1 MRNHLR
7 HRGTLAAA
15 LFIVLQFLAPGTSGA
30 ADELSPEAQV
40 RQVTADVLDAIKGDK
55 ALQAGDRQKALA
67 LAEQKILPHVDF
79 REATRLAVGRA
90 WSTATAEQQ
99 NRLVDEFRA
108 LLVRTYAN
116 AVDVYRGQTMKV
128 QPVRMAPG
136 ATEVTVRNLYLNSS
150 GRSIPVDYSMLKTP
164 EGWKIYDVTV
174 EGMSL
179 VITYRGEFE
188 QIVRQS
194 GIDGLLARLGGKEP
208 PCQVRAVA
216 ENVVPAHAANRSLSR
231 RLRGGAQS

>member
-7 HRGTLAAA
+7 HRHSTLAALAAA
-15 LFIVLQFLAPGTSGA
+15 LLIALQFLTPGISGA

-40 RQVTADVLDAIKGDK
+40 RQVTADVLDAIKGDQ

-90 WSTATAEQQ
+90 WSMATAEQQ
-99 NRLVDEFRA
+99 KRLVDEFRA

-128 QPVRMAPG
+128 QPVRMTPG

-150 GRSIPVDYSMLKTP
+150 NRSIPVDYSMLKTP
-164 EGWKIYDVTV
+164 DGWKIYDVTV

-194 GIDGLLARLGGKEP
+194 GIDGLITRLAEKN
-208 PCQVRAVA
+208 Q
-216 ENVVPAHAANRSLSR
+216 PAKSTP
-231 RLRGGAQS
+231 

>member
-1 MRNHLR
+1 MRIRLR
-7 HRGTLAAA
+7 HRSAFAAA
-15 LFIVLQFLAPGTSGA
+15 LFIVLQFLTPGMSGA

-40 RQVTADVLDAIKGDK
+40 RQVTADVMDSIKGDK

-90 WSTATAEQQ
+90 WSSATADQQ
-99 NRLVDEFRA
+99 NRLVDQFRA

-128 QPVRMAPG
+128 QPVRMTPG
-136 ATEVTVRNLYLNSS
+136 ATEVTVRNLYLNSANQ
-150 GRSIPVDYSMLKTP
+150 SIPVDYSMLKTP
-164 EGWKIYDVTV
+164 DGWKIYDVTV

-188 QIVRQS
+188 QIVRQA
-194 GIDGLLARLGGKEP
+194 GIDGLLARL
-208 PCQVRAVA
+208 A
-216 ENVVPAHAANRSLSR
+216 EKNRPAKSTP
-231 RLRGGAQS
+231 

>member
-7 HRGTLAAA
+7 HRRSFLAAA
-15 LFIVLQFLAPGTSGA
+15 FVSVLQFLTPGISGA

-40 RQVTADVLDAIKGDK
+40 RQVTADVLESIKSDK
-55 ALQAGDRQKALA
+55 ALQGGDRQKALA

-90 WSTATAEQQ
+90 WSTASAEQQ

-128 QPVRMAPG
+128 QPVRMTPG
-136 ATEVTVRNLYLNSS
+136 DTEVTVRNLYQNSANQT
-150 GRSIPVDYSMLKTP
+150 IPVDYSMRKTP

-179 VITYRGEFE
+179 VITYRGEFD
-188 QIVRQS
+188 QVVRQS
-194 GIDGLLARLGGKEP
+194 GIDGLLARLGEKNRP
-208 PCQVRAVA
+208 PK
-216 ENVVPAHAANRSLSR
+216 
-231 RLRGGAQS
+231 

>member
-1 MRNHLR
+1 M
-7 HRGTLAAA
+7 LAAS
-15 LFIVLQFLAPGTSGA
+15 LFIVLQLLTPGMSGA

-40 RQVTADVLDAIKGDK
+40 RQVTADVLDSIKGDK

-79 REATRLAVGRA
+79 GEATRLAVGRA

-99 NRLVDEFRA
+99 KKLVDEFRA

-128 QPVRMAPG
+128 QPVRMTPG

-150 GRSIPVDYSMLKTP
+150 NQSIPVDYSMRKGP
-164 EGWKIYDVTV
+164 DGWKIYDVTV

-194 GIDGLLARLGGKEP
+194 GIDGLLARL
-208 PCQVRAVA
+208 A
-216 ENVVPAHAANRSLSR
+216 EKNRPATSR
-231 RLRGGAQS
+231 P

>member
-1 MRNHLR
+1 MRNYLR

-15 LFIVLQFLAPGTSGA
+15 LFIVLQFLTPGTSSA

-40 RQVTADVLDAIKGDK
+40 RQITTDVMDAIRSDK
-55 ALQAGDRQKALA
+55 ALQAGDRTKALA
-67 LAEQKILPHVDF
+67 LAEQKILPYVDF

-90 WSTATAEQQ
+90 WSSATPEQQ

-136 ATEVTVRNLYLNSS
+136 ATEVTVRNLYVNSS
-150 GRSIPVDYSMLKTP
+150 GQTIPVDYSMLKTP
-164 EGWKIYDVTV
+164 EGWKVYDVTV

-194 GIDGLLARLGGKEP
+194 GIDGLIAKM
-208 PCQVRAVA
+208 A
-216 ENVVPAHAANRSLSR
+216 ERNKSAAA
-231 RLRGGAQS
+231 GAKS

>member
-1 MRNHLR
+1 MRNYLR

-15 LFIVLQFLAPGTSGA
+15 LIIVLQFLTPGTSSA

-40 RQVTADVLDAIKGDK
+40 RQITTDVMDAIKSDK
-55 ALQAGDRQKALA
+55 ALQAGDRTKALA
-67 LAEQKILPHVDF
+67 LAEQKILPYVDF

-128 QPVRMAPG
+128 QPVRMAPE

-150 GRSIPVDYSMLKTP
+150 GQTIPVDYSMLKTP
-164 EGWKIYDVTV
+164 EGWKVYDVTV

-194 GIDGLLARLGGKEP
+194 GIDGLIARL
-208 PCQVRAVA
+208 A
-216 ENVVPAHAANRSLSR
+216 EKNRSTKS
-231 RLRGGAQS
+231 

>member
-1 MRNHLR
+1 MNTHLR
-7 HRGTLAAA
+7 HRSTLA
-15 LFIVLQFLAPGTSGA
+15 LMFIALQFLAPGVSGA

-40 RQVTADVLDAIKGDK
+40 RQITNDVMDAIKGDK
-55 ALQAGDRQKALA
+55 ALQSGDRAKALA
-67 LAEQKILPHVDF
+67 LAEKKILPHVDF

-90 WSTATAEQQ
+90 WSTATPEQQ
-99 NRLVDEFRA
+99 VRLVDEFRA

-136 ATEVTVRNLYLNSS
+136 ATEVTVRNLYVNASS
-150 GRSIPVDYSMLKTP
+150 QSIPIDYSMLKTP
-164 EGWKIYDVTV
+164 EGWKVYDVTV

-179 VITYRGEFE
+179 VITYRGEFD

-194 GIDGLLARLGGKEP
+194 GIDGLIARL
-208 PCQVRAVA
+208 A
-216 ENVVPAHAANRSLSR
+216 EKNRSTKS
-231 RLRGGAQS
+231 

>member
-1 MRNHLR
+1 MRNYLR

-15 LFIVLQFLAPGTSGA
+15 LFIVLQFLTPGTSSA

-40 RQVTADVLDAIKGDK
+40 RQITTDVMDAIKSDK
-55 ALQAGDRQKALA
+55 ALQAGDRTKALA
-67 LAEQKILPHVDF
+67 LAEQKILPYVDF

-128 QPVRMAPG
+128 QPVRMAPE
-136 ATEVTVRNLYLNSS
+136 ATEVTVRNLYLNAS
-150 GRSIPVDYSMLKTP
+150 GQTIPVDYSMLKTP
-164 EGWKIYDVTV
+164 EGWKVYDVTV
-174 EGMSL
+174 DGMSL
-179 VITYRGEFE
+179 VITYRGEFG

-194 GIDGLLARLGGKEP
+194 GIDGLLARLGEKNRP
-208 PCQVRAVA
+208 PK
-216 ENVVPAHAANRSLSR
+216 
-231 RLRGGAQS
+231 

>member
-1 MRNHLR
+1 MRNYLR

-15 LFIVLQFLAPGTSGA
+15 LIIVLQFLTPGTSSA
-30 ADELSPEAQV
+30 VDELSPEAQV
-40 RQVTADVLDAIKGDK
+40 RQITTDVMDAIKSDK
-55 ALQAGDRQKALA
+55 ALQAGDRTKALA
-67 LAEQKILPHVDF
+67 LAEQKILPYVDF

-128 QPVRMAPG
+128 QPVRMAPE
-136 ATEVTVRNLYLNSS
+136 ATEVTVRNLYVNSS
-150 GRSIPVDYSMLKTP
+150 GQTIPVDYSMLKTP
-164 EGWKIYDVTV
+164 EGWKVYDVTV

-194 GIDGLLARLGGKEP
+194 GIDGLIARL
-208 PCQVRAVA
+208 A
-216 ENVVPAHAANRSLSR
+216 EKNRSTKS
-231 RLRGGAQS
+231 

>member
-1 MRNHLR
+1 MRNHLHLR
-7 HRGTLAAA
+7 NTLAAV
-15 LFIVLQFLAPGTSGA
+15 LFVLPFLTPGISGA
-30 ADELSPEAQV
+30 AEELSPEAQV
-40 RQVTADVLDAIKGDK
+40 RQVTADVLDSIRGDK

-90 WSTATAEQQ
+90 WSTASPEQQ

-128 QPVRMAPG
+128 QPVRMTPG
-136 ATEVTVRNLYLNSS
+136 ATEVTVRNLYVNASNQ
-150 GRSIPVDYSMLKTP
+150 SIPVDYSMLKTP

-194 GIDGLLARLGGKEP
+194 GIDGLLARLGEK
-208 PCQVRAVA
+208 
-216 ENVVPAHAANRSLSR
+216 NRPLK
-231 RLRGGAQS
+231 

>member
-1 MRNHLR
+1 MRNYLR
-7 HRGTLAAA
+7 HRRTLAAV
-15 LFIVLQFLAPGTSGA
+15 LFILLPVLTPGMSGA

-55 ALQAGDRQKALA
+55 LLQAGDRQKALA

-79 REATRLAVGRA
+79 REATRLAAGRA

-99 NRLVDEFRA
+99 KRLVDEFRA

-128 QPVRMAPG
+128 QPVRMSPG
-136 ATEVTVRNLYLNSS
+136 DKEVTVRNLYLNSS
-150 GRSIPVDYSMLKTP
+150 GRSIPVDYSMLKTAD
-164 EGWKIYDVTV
+164 GWKIYDVTV

-194 GIDGLLARLGGKEP
+194 GIDGLLARLGEK
-208 PCQVRAVA
+208 
-216 ENVVPAHAANRSLSR
+216 NRPSK
-231 RLRGGAQS
+231 

>member
-1 MRNHLR
+1 MRNYLR

-15 LFIVLQFLAPGTSGA
+15 LIIVLQFLTPGTSSA
-30 ADELSPEAQV
+30 VDELSPEAQV
-40 RQVTADVLDAIKGDK
+40 RQITTDVMDAIKSDK
-55 ALQAGDRQKALA
+55 ALQAGDRTKALA
-67 LAEQKILPHVDF
+67 LAEQKILPYVDF

-128 QPVRMAPG
+128 QPVRMAPE

-150 GRSIPVDYSMLKTP
+150 GQTIPVDYSMLKTP
-164 EGWKIYDVTV
+164 DGWKVYDVTV
-174 EGMSL
+174 DGMSL
-179 VITYRGEFE
+179 VITYRGEFG

-194 GIDGLLARLGGKEP
+194 GIDGLLARLGEKNRP
-208 PCQVRAVA
+208 PK
-216 ENVVPAHAANRSLSR
+216 
-231 RLRGGAQS
+231 

>member
-1 MRNHLR
+1 MRIQLR
-7 HRGTLAAA
+7 HHCTLAAA
-15 LFIVLQFLAPGTSGA
+15 LIALQLLIPGMSGA

-40 RQVTADVLDAIKGDK
+40 RQVTADVLDSIKSDK

-79 REATRLAVGRA
+79 GEATRLAVGRA
-90 WSTATAEQQ
+90 WFTATAEQQ
-99 NRLVDEFRA
+99 NRLVEEFRA

-128 QPVRMAPG
+128 QPVRMTPG
-136 ATEVTVRNLYLNSS
+136 ATEVTVRNLYVNSS
-150 GRSIPVDYSMLKTP
+150 NQSIPVDYSMRKTTD
-164 EGWKIYDVTV
+164 GWKIYDVTV

-179 VITYRGEFE
+179 VITYRGEFD

-194 GIDGLLARLGGKEP
+194 GIDGLLARL
-208 PCQVRAVA
+208 A
-216 ENVVPAHAANRSLSR
+216 EKNGPAKTAP
-231 RLRGGAQS
+231 

>member
-1 MRNHLR
+1 MRNYLR
-7 HRGTLAAA
+7 HRGALAAA
-15 LFIVLQFLAPGTSGA
+15 LIIVLQFLTPGTSSA

-40 RQVTADVLDAIKGDK
+40 RQITTDVMDAIKTDK
-55 ALQAGDRQKALA
+55 ALQAGDRTKALA

-128 QPVRMAPG
+128 QPVRMAPE
-136 ATEVTVRNLYLNSS
+136 ATEVTVRNLYLNAS
-150 GRSIPVDYSMLKTP
+150 GQTIPIDYSMLKTP
-164 EGWKIYDVTV
+164 DGWKVYDVTV

-179 VITYRGEFE
+179 VITYRGEFG

-194 GIDGLLARLGGKEP
+194 GIDGLLARLGEKNRP
-208 PCQVRAVA
+208 PK
-216 ENVVPAHAANRSLSR
+216 
-231 RLRGGAQS
+231 

>member
-1 MRNHLR
+1 MRKHLR
-7 HRGTLAAA
+7 HRRSFLAAA
-15 LFIVLQFLAPGTSGA
+15 LFSVLQLLTPGMSGA

-40 RQVTADVLDAIKGDK
+40 RQVTTDVLDSIKGDK

-90 WSTATAEQQ
+90 WSTASAEQQ

-128 QPVRMAPG
+128 QPVRMPPG
-136 ATEVTVRNLYLNSS
+136 ATEVTVRNLYQNSS
-150 GRSIPVDYSMLKTP
+150 NQTIPVDYSMRKTP

-179 VITYRGEFE
+179 VITYRGEFD
-188 QIVRQS
+188 QVVRQS
-194 GIDGLLARLGGKEP
+194 GIDGLLARL
-208 PCQVRAVA
+208 A
-216 ENVVPAHAANRSLSR
+216 EKNRPAKSAP
-231 RLRGGAQS
+231 

>member
-7 HRGTLAAA
+7 HRSTLAAA
-15 LFIVLQFLAPGTSGA
+15 LFIVLPFLTPGTSGA

-40 RQVTADVLDAIKGDK
+40 RQVTADVMDSIKGDK

-79 REATRLAVGRA
+79 REATRLAVGRT
-90 WSTATAEQQ
+90 WSTATADQQ
-99 NRLVDEFRA
+99 NRLVDEFRT

-128 QPVRMAPG
+128 QPVRMTPG
-136 ATEVTVRNLYLNSS
+136 ATEVTVRNLYLNASHQ
-150 GRSIPVDYSMLKTP
+150 SIPVDYSMRKTP
-164 EGWKIYDVTV
+164 DGWKIYDVTV

-179 VITYRGEFE
+179 
-188 QIVRQS
+188 
-194 GIDGLLARLGGKEP
+194 
-208 PCQVRAVA
+208 
-216 ENVVPAHAANRSLSR
+216 
-231 RLRGGAQS
+231 

>member
-1 MRNHLR
+1 MRNYLR
-7 HRGTLAAA
+7 HRGALAAA
-15 LFIVLQFLAPGTSGA
+15 LIIVLQFLTPGTSSA
-30 ADELSPEAQV
+30 VDELSPEAQV
-40 RQVTADVLDAIKGDK
+40 RQITTDVMDAIKSDK
-55 ALQAGDRQKALA
+55 ALQAGDRTKALA
-67 LAEQKILPHVDF
+67 LAEQKILPYVDF

-136 ATEVTVRNLYLNSS
+136 ATEVTVRNLYLNAS
-150 GRSIPVDYSMLKTP
+150 GQTIPVDYSMLKTP
-164 EGWKIYDVTV
+164 EGWKVYDVTV
-174 EGMSL
+174 DGMSL
-179 VITYRGEFE
+179 VITYRGEFG

-194 GIDGLLARLGGKEP
+194 GIDGLLARLGEKNRP
-208 PCQVRAVA
+208 PK
-216 ENVVPAHAANRSLSR
+216 
-231 RLRGGAQS
+231 

>member
-1 MRNHLR
+1 MRNYLR

-15 LFIVLQFLAPGTSGA
+15 LFIVLQFLTPGTSSA

-40 RQVTADVLDAIKGDK
+40 RQITTDVMDAIKSDK
-55 ALQAGDRQKALA
+55 ALQAGDRTKALA
-67 LAEQKILPHVDF
+67 LAEQKILPYVDF

-136 ATEVTVRNLYLNSS
+136 ATEVTVRNLYLNAS
-150 GRSIPVDYSMLKTP
+150 GQTIPVDYSMLKTP
-164 EGWKIYDVTV
+164 EGWKVYDVTV
-174 EGMSL
+174 DGMSL
-179 VITYRGEFE
+179 VITYRGEFG

-194 GIDGLLARLGGKEP
+194 GIDGLLARLGEKNRP
-208 PCQVRAVA
+208 PK
-216 ENVVPAHAANRSLSR
+216 
-231 RLRGGAQS
+231 

>member
-1 MRNHLR
+1 MKIDLR
-7 HRGTLAAA
+7 RRSTLAA
-15 LFIVLQFLAPGTSGA
+15 LFIAVQFLAPALSGA

-40 RQVTADVLDAIKGDK
+40 RQVTADVLDSIKSDK

-67 LAEQKILPHVDF
+67 LAEEKILPHVDF

-90 WSTATAEQQ
+90 WSTATPEQQ

-128 QPVRMAPG
+128 QPVRMSPG
-136 ATEVTVRNLYLNSS
+136 DTEVTVRNLYQNSANQ
-150 GRSIPVDYSMLKTP
+150 SIPVDYAMRKTP
-164 EGWKIYDVTV
+164 EGWKIYDVSV

-179 VITYRGEFE
+179 VITYRGEFA

-194 GIDGLLARLGGKEP
+194 GIDGLLARLGEKNRPAPQG
-208 PCQVRAVA
+208 RA
-216 ENVVPAHAANRSLSR
+216 N
-231 RLRGGAQS
+231 